1 MRLHRE
7 HIDEARLIEHL
18 RRLMAEGSDGGF
30 LTVTSG
36 PDYWMQFVKNKTNY
50 IRLSEAPLPPHL
62 FWNAVSNDTLSPSRE
77 LADLQI
83 AQVRMLGFVYPCD
96 PHPIYGMYAT
106 GFVRIIDQFTPA
118 TIPTIAQT
126 SCYLFSTVYNCPP
139 PARLQ
144 FELELRGFR

>member
-7 HIDEARLIEHL
+7 HVDESRLIDHL

-30 LTVTSG
+30 LTVTCG

-50 IRLSEAPLPPHL
+50 IRHSEAPLPPHL
-62 FWNAVSNDTLSPSRE
+62 FWNAVSNDTLPASRE

-126 SCYLFSTVYNCPP
+126 SCYLFSTVYNSPP